1 MTKASIDPVVIAVI
15 SNRLDAITKEIGET
29 MLRTSRSP
37 IFSEARDFVTAIFDA
52 DCNLV
57 AQTHYIPVI
66 GGSTPFGQKAISDA
80 FGDDIHEGD
89 VFILND
95 PYSGNN
101 HPPDIT
107 ITRPVFHD
115 GKLRFWAMAKGHHA
129 DVGGGGVVGYNPAA
143 KDVWEEALRLPPMKL
158 AERGKTRQDVFN
170 MILMNVR
177 VPFLVEGDL
186 KCQMG
191 ATAIGERG
199 IKGLLAKYGPQTL
212 DEVVEELLRASEVQV
227 RREIS
232 RIPDGVYKAERK
244 IDHDGIDKGRMP
256 AIRVAMTV
264 KGEEI
269 TFDFSAS
276 DPQVRGYLNSPMA
289 NTVGAAHLGFFACI
303 NSDIHYNGGAIRPV
317 KVIAPAGS
325 IVNPIAPAPCTAC
338 TVPTAETIVETCW
351 LALAQAIPNQTQAVW
366 ARWCAPATMGLDPRT
381 GRFFADIHFISKGGG
396 GATQGYDGWDH
407 IGTVV
412 CLGGLRSPDP
422 ELHELTSPYL
432 LLNYEYSP
440 DSAGAGEWRGGH
452 GVHYRWKVMADGIPC
467 ANFGSGLRAETAPV
481 GIAGGKGSAP
491 YRLSLTHPDGSVDPV
506 DCNSFYTLN
515 KGDIFEICSSG
526 GGGFGDPH
534 KRPAAK
540 VLADVRDGLVAAD
553 KAASEYGVVINA
565 KTLTI
570 DEAATAKARA

>member
-1 MTKASIDPVVIAVI
+1 MTKASIDPVIVAVI
-15 SNRLDAITKEIGET
+15 GNRLDAITKEIGET

-107 ITRPVFHD
+107 ITRPVFHE

-158 AERGKTRQDVFN
+158 AERGKPRQDVFN

-199 IKGLLAKYGPQTL
+199 IKGLLAKYGPETL
-212 DEVVEELLRASEVQV
+212 DEVVEELLRASEIQV

-244 IDHDGIDKGRMP
+244 IDHDGIDKDRMP

-317 KVIAPAGS
+317 TVIAPAGS

-366 ARWCAPATMGLDPRT
+366 ARWCAPATLGLDPRT
-381 GRFFADIHFISKGGG
+381 GRFFADIHFIS
-396 GATQGYDGWDH
+396 
-407 IGTVV
+407 
-412 CLGGLRSPDP
+412 
-422 ELHELTSPYL
+422 
-432 LLNYEYSP
+432 
-440 DSAGAGEWRGGH
+440 
-452 GVHYRWKVMADGIPC
+452 
-467 ANFGSGLRAETAPV
+467 
-481 GIAGGKGSAP
+481 
-491 YRLSLTHPDGSVDPV
+491 
-506 DCNSFYTLN
+506 
-515 KGDIFEICSSG
+515 
-526 GGGFGDPH
+526 
-534 KRPAAK
+534 
-540 VLADVRDGLVAAD
+540 
-553 KAASEYGVVINA
+553 
-565 KTLTI
+565 
-570 DEAATAKARA
+570 